1 MSLSRYDAE
10 TLLDNYNIL
19 ISSARPCQYGQQP
32 TSRDQRTNR
41 RTDGAHGPEPTALS
55 DRSSYSEWTERERG
69 PDRTQQQRIIFARD
83 WDQMSLG
90 QHGQEE
96 AVEEQLGQAASSG
109 CDINFISRVGRNFHQ
124 SETGIGGGLQ
134 GNHAPANADSDARN
148 A

>member
-1 MSLSRYDAE
+1 MD
-10 TLLDNYNIL
+10 
-19 ISSARPCQYGQQP
+19 
-32 TSRDQRTNR
+32 RT
-41 RTDGAHGPEPTALS
+41 
-55 DRSSYSEWTERERG
+55 RERTG
-69 PDRTQQQRIIFARD
+69 PDTAAAHHIFARD

-96 AVEEQLGQAASSG
+96 AVEEQLGQAAASSG

>member
-1 MSLSRYDAE
+1 MPDPASTASSQLAG
-10 TLLDNYNIL
+10 
-19 ISSARPCQYGQQP
+19 ISGL
-32 TSRDQRTNR
+32 
-41 RTDGAHGPEPTALS
+41 TDGQMERMGPNRPHFLIAAATVS
-55 DRSSYSEWTERERG
+55 GQNERG